1 MRRLRCL
8 GLMLA
13 LSLLLSC
20 CAPKEYSAQ
29 TFAMDTVM
37 SFTSYGR
44 EGERAVSAAAAEA
57 GRLEGLLS
65 VTRPESDIYAVNHA
79 AGAWTQVS
87 QETFDLIGRCLELCR
102 ACGGALDITA
112 YPAVRAW
119 GFTTGE
125 YRVPGAEER
134 VDLAARIDY
143 TAVELDR
150 EQCRVRLPEGM
161 ELDLGAVAKGYA
173 GDVLAGLTVRS
184 GAESAML
191 YLGGNVHTVGRKPD
205 GSLWRVGVQ
214 DPQGEGYLA
223 VVEVENQAAVTSG
236 GYQRFFE
243 AEGETYWHILDPA
256 SAAPARSGV
265 LSATVVGDCGLV
277 CDGLSTALFVLGAE
291 EAARL
296 WRTLGEFEYILI
308 LEDGS
313 VQITQGREGRFSL
326 AGSGEGREVQVIR
339 P

>member
-1 MRRLRCL
+1 
-8 GLMLA
+8 MLA
-13 LSLLLSC
+13 LCLLLCGCS
-20 CAPKEYSAQ
+20 PKEYSAQ

-37 SFTSYGR
+37 TFTSYGR
-44 EGERAVSAAAAEA
+44 EGKEAVSAAAAGA
-57 GRLEGLLS
+57 ARLESLLS
-65 VTRPESDIYAVNHA
+65 VTRTESDIYAVNHA

-87 QETFDLIGRCLELCR
+87 QETFDLLSRCLELCR
-102 ACGGALDITA
+102 VSGGALDVTA

-125 YRVPGAEER
+125 HRVPGGEE
-134 VDLAARIDY
+134 LAALAGRIDY
-143 TAVELDR
+143 TAVELDP

-161 ELDLGAVAKGYA
+161 ELDLGAAAKGYA
-173 GDVLAGLTVRS
+173 GDVLAGLAVQAGARS
-184 GAESAML
+184 ALL

-223 VVEVENQAAVTSG
+223 VVEAENQAVVTSG

-243 AEGETYWHILDPA
+243 AEGETYWHILDP
-256 SAAPARSGV
+256 STAAPARSGV
-265 LSATVVGDCGLV
+265 LSATVVGDSGLV

-291 EAARL
+291 GAAEL
-296 WRTLGEFEYILI
+296 WRSQAENFEYILV

-313 VQITQGREGRFSL
+313 LQMTQGLEGRFSL
-326 AGSGEGREVQVIR
+326 AGSGEGRKVQVIR
-339 P
+339 R